1 MNISPLKQVL
11 NTHIINSPSPMYS
24 LPSIHSKLSP
34 TLPFIKVHKVVHH
47 NTMVR
52 PLPYNNYF
60 ICLPYINP
68 LSISLLTKVP
78 RPLLLQVPIIMFNLL
93 LHNNLLSLN
102 LLV

>member
-1 MNISPLKQVL
+1 MNISPLNQVL
-11 NTHIINSPSPMYS
+11 STHIINSPSPMYS
-24 LPSIHSKLSP
+24 LPSIHSKLFP
-34 TLPFIKVHKVVHH
+34 TLPFINVHKVVHH

-52 PLPYNNYF
+52 PLPYHNYF
-60 ICLPYINP
+60 INP